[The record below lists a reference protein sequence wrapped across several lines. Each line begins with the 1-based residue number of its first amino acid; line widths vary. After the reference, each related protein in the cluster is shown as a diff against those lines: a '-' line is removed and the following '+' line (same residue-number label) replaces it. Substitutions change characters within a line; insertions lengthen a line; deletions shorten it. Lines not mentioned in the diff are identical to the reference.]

1 MDVSV
6 DTLQAKIRK
15 KKNPTVVAMDLREN
29 CIPAACLEAAD
40 GDLAAAYVT
49 FGTKVLE
56 ALASVVP
63 AVKFNTAYY
72 EALGSA
78 GMLALETLCKTAAE
92 LGFYVMMETNRC
104 DLEAAAELEA
114 KTWFGPALGTDAVC
128 ISAFT
133 GSDGVRP
140 YLPYCRDGE
149 KSVFVLARTGNKSAR
164 EVQDLLSGDRVIHTV
179 MMDLAMRWSTDLFE
193 KSGYSRIGV
202 VLGAADVH
210 SLQTLRQRY
219 DRLFFLVPG
228 YGVQCLPARDLR
240 HAFDKFGHGAVV
252 EAAGGILDAWKKG
265 DSDGSD
271 FAERAA
277 AAAEKMR
284 EDLARHVT
292 VI

>member
-29 CIPAACLEAAD
+29 WIPAACLEAAE
-40 GDLAAAYVT
+40 GNLAAAYVT

-56 ALASVVP
+56 ALAPVVP

-78 GMLALETLCKTAAE
+78 GMLALETLCKTAAD
-92 LGFYVMMETNRC
+92 LGFYVIMETNRC

-114 KTWFGPALGTDAVC
+114 KTCFGPALGADAVC

-193 KSGYSRIGV
+193 KSGYSSIGV

-252 EAAGGILDAWKKG
+252 EAAGGIFDAWKKG
-265 DSDGSD
+265 DGDGSD

-284 EDLARHVT
+284 DDLARHVT

>member
-29 CIPAACLEAAD
+29 WIPAACLEAAE
-40 GDLAAAYVT
+40 GNLSAAYVA

-56 ALASVVP
+56 ALAPVVP

-78 GMLALETLCKTAAE
+78 GMLALETLCKTAAD

-114 KTWFGPALGTDAVC
+114 KTCFGPALGADAVC

-193 KSGYSRIGV
+193 KSGYSSIGV

-265 DSDGSD
+265 DGDGSD

-284 EDLARHVT
+284 DDLARHVT

>member
-29 CIPAACLEAAD
+29 LLPKSCLEAAN
-40 GDLAAAYVT
+40 GDLAAAYIA
-49 FGTKVLE
+49 FGTAMLE
-56 ALASVVP
+56 ALAPVIP

-72 EALGSA
+72 EVLGAA
-78 GMLALETLCKTAAE
+78 GMTALETLCKKAKA
-92 LGFYVMMETNRC
+92 LGLCVMVETNRC
-104 DLEAAAELEA
+104 DPEAAAELA
-114 KTWFGPALGTDAVC
+114 AQACFGPALDADAVC
-128 ISAFT
+128 ISAFS

-149 KSVFVLARTGNKSAR
+149 KSVFLLARTGNKSAR

-202 VLGAADVH
+202 VFGAADVH

-228 YGVQCLPARDLR
+228 HGIQGLPVRDLR
-240 HAFDKFGHGAVV
+240 YAFDKFGHGAIV
-252 EAAGGILDAWKKG
+252 EAAGGILDAWQKV
-265 DSDGSD
+265 DSDDYAGS
-271 FAERAA
+271 AV
-277 AAAEKMR
+277 AAAEKLR
-284 EDLARHVT
+284 DDLARHVT

>member
-6 DTLQAKIRK
+6 DTLQGKIRK
-15 KKNPTVVAMDLREN
+15 KKNPTVVAMDLKEELL
-29 CIPAACLEAAD
+29 PAACLEAAG
-40 GDLAAAYVT
+40 GDVAAAYIA

-56 ALASVVP
+56 ALAPVVP

-72 EALGSA
+72 DALGAA
-78 GMLALETLCKTAAE
+78 GVTALETLCRRAAE
-92 LGFYVMMETNRC
+92 LGLYVMIETNRC
-104 DLEAAAELEA
+104 DLEAAAELQA
-114 KTWFGPALGTDAVC
+114 KRYFGSGLPVDAVC

-140 YLPYCRDGE
+140 YLSYCRDGE
-149 KSVFVLARTGNKSAR
+149 KSVFLLARTGNKSAR
-164 EVQDLLSGDRVIHTV
+164 EVQDLLSGDRVVHTV

-202 VLGAADVH
+202 LFGAADVH

-240 HAFDKFGHGAVV
+240 NAFDKFGHGAVV

-265 DSDGSD
+265 DGSD

-284 EDLARHVT
+284 DDLARHVT

>member
-1 MDVSV
+1 MSV
-6 DTLQAKIRK
+6 DMLQGKIRK
-15 KKNPTVVAMDLREN
+15 KKNPTIVAMDLRESLL
-29 CIPAACLEAAD
+29 PKACLEAAG
-40 GDLAAAYVT
+40 GDMAAAYCS
-49 FGTKVLE
+49 FGKGILE
-56 ALASVVP
+56 ALAPVVP

-72 EALGSA
+72 AALGSE
-78 GMLALETLCKTAAE
+78 GMRALETLCAQSAS
-92 LGFYVMMETNRC
+92 LGLYVMLETNRC

-114 KTWFGPALGTDAVC
+114 KTCFGTRLNADAVC

-149 KSVFVLARTGNKSAR
+149 KSVFLLARTGNKSAR

-202 VLGAADVH
+202 LFGASDAH

-252 EAAGGILDAWKKG
+252 EAAGGILDAWQKG
-265 DSDGSD
+265 DGDGSD
-271 FAERAA
+271 FAERAV